1 MWICIILIKLNKRGP
16 VIIIIGLV
24 FVISSLV
31 IISSILPPN
40 TAQNEELYIPTLFK
54 GMFSQTS
61 NDIQILPGTS
71 EYYSYNTKS
80 SNVSILW
87 GVQIIDYQDGDNLS
101 VTISNIFGDK
111 YGVFTQITPIVFET
125 LEISKS
131 DTLNFE
137 IQNHGSRT
145 VNVVL
150 MLSEDPKNS
159 DAFSNPNSPMMTM
172 ILPMAISGI
181 VFVLGIIVFL
191 IGIILSLVDW
201 KKIQNNK
208 RNY

>member
-1 MWICIILIKLNKRGP
+1 MM
-16 VIIIIGLV
+16 IGLV
-24 FVISSLV
+24 LV
-31 IISSILPPN
+31 IISLILISSILP
-40 TAQNEELYIPTLFK
+40 ADISHGDELYIPTLFK
-54 GMFSQTS
+54 GMFSQVS
-61 NDIQILPGTS
+61 DDIQILPGTS

-80 SNVSILW
+80 SDVSILW
-87 GVQIIDYQDGDNLS
+87 GMQIIDFQDGDNLS
-101 VTISNIFGDK
+101 VTISNIFGDE
-111 YGVFTQITPIVFET
+111 YGAFTRIAPIIFET

-145 VNVVL
+145 VNVVV
-150 MLSEDPKNS
+150 MFSEDPKNS
-159 DAFSNPNSPMMTM
+159 NVFSNHNSSIPTM

-181 VFVLGIIVFL
+181 FFILGIL
-191 IGIILSLVDW
+191 IFFVGVILSIVDW

>member
-1 MWICIILIKLNKRGP
+1 MIKLNKRGP
-16 VIIIIGLV
+16 VILIIGLV

-31 IISSILPPN
+31 IISSILPSN

-137 IQNHGSRT
+137 IQNQGSRT

-201 KKIQNNK
+201 KKIHNNK